1 MVQIILLIPYSN
13 ILMNFD
19 LIIIILINNMIQK
32 EIPHR
37 LKCNKQKCE
46 SNEHESKRIVESSE
60 NSSYWK
66 AICRW
71 LFKEWYHFF

>member
-32 EIPHR
+32 EIPHL
-37 LKCNKQKCE
+37 LKCNKQKC
-46 SNEHESKRIVESSE
+46 
-60 NSSYWK
+60 Y
-66 AICRW
+66 
-71 LFKEWYHFF
+71 